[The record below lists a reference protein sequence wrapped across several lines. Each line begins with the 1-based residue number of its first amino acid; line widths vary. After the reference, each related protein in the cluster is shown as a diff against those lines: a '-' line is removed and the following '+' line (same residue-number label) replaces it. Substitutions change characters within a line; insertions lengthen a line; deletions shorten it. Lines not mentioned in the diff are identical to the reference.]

1 MISFRYITSHSL
13 ASSMSEETTQNAVN
27 NSNIVDLLSTL
38 NPAAATASTTTLT
51 PSSGTIRNDD
61 MNVDSSDF
69 VPANRLLTQ
78 RQAMNTN
85 KQRMLKF
92 SCVVFFNLSIYLVE
106 LLREQQR
113 QLQTMEV
120 DDQQA
125 FEVSFTKHR

>member
-1 MISFRYITSHSL
+1 
-13 ASSMSEETTQNAVN
+13 MSEETTQNAVN

-92 SCVVFFNLSIYLVE
+92 P
-106 LLREQQR
+106 
-113 QLQTMEV
+113 
-120 DDQQA
+120 
-125 FEVSFTKHR
+125 